1 MIKLQLYLS
10 YYFNIQKQ
18 NINFNLKINKINVF
32 DLFINLLFNNIN
44 FLFNFQYL
52 LTFPSKK
59 NKLISKQIY
68 PIISLKIFFQ
78 I

>member
-18 NINFNLKINKINVF
+18 NINFNFKINKINVF

-52 LTFPSKK
+52 ITFPSKK
-59 NKLISKQIY
+59 IN
-68 PIISLKIFFQ
+68 
-78 I
+78 